1 MDISIGIINSPRE
14 LSFETDQSPAEVE
27 KTVQTAIDSDAKLI
41 RLLDNRGKVYL
52 VPVASFAYIEV
63 GSESSRRVGFVA

>member
-1 MDISIGIINSPRE
+1 MG
-14 LSFETDQSPAEVE
+14 PAR
-27 KTVQTAIDSDAKLI
+27 TALQTAIDSDAKLI

-63 GSESSRRVGFVA
+63 GSESSPRVGFVA